1 MVSKV
6 WTSFNCSFKT
16 KYRPASAVADVE
28 AAAAAATVA
37 EGEATTE
44 DNVSSQ
50 LKLGQ
55 GHRPTSAV
63 ANVEAAVAVVAAQ
76 GQGHGQ

>member
-1 MVSKV
+1 VVSKV

-28 AAAAAATVA
+28 AAAATVA
-37 EGEATTE
+37 EAEATAE

-63 ANVEAAVAVVAAQ
+63 ANVEAAVAVAAAQ